1 MAKLSIVRLL
11 LSVAA
16 NLYWLLQQ
24 YDVKNVFLLG
34 ELYEEIYMSIPP
46 SYSTYGNTDLACK
59 LKKSLNGM
67 KQSPR
72 AWFGRFRLTVK
83 KYGEVQS
90 NTNHSIF
97 LKMKNGNIVFLI
109 IYVDDMIVTGD
120 DVD

>member
-1 MAKLSIVRLL
+1 MGKLSIIRLL

-24 YDVKNVFLLG
+24 YDVKNVFLHG

-59 LKKSLNGM
+59 LKKALNVM
-67 KQSPR
+67 KQAPR
-72 AWFGRFRLTVK
+72 ASFGRFRLTVK

-120 DVD
+120 DFD

>member
-24 YDVKNVFLLG
+24 YDVNNVFLLG

-83 KYGEVQS
+83 KYGEAQS

-97 LKMKNGNIVFLI
+97 LKMKNCKIVVRI
-109 IYVDDMIVTGD
+109 C
-120 DVD
+120 